1 MVFFKEW
8 ETPTPPDSSLQS
20 ALIQSPENHSWLVG
34 SYGYAIRTSAKGVW
48 VRAFDQNFKG
58 WYLLKQPNQTIVPP
72 LELSPFPDFLSLPPP
87 FPPFSLLPFLNWLW
101 IEVYFLNYLLYLLN
115 KVFNIPVLKFRLSL
129 PFTYLPSHSIIPSK
143 YSTF

>member
-1 MVFFKEW
+1 MVFLRSGKLL
-8 ETPTPPDSSLQS
+8 TPPDSSLQS
-20 ALIQSPENHSWLVG
+20 ALIQSPKNHSWLVG

-48 VRAFDQNFKG
+48 VRAFNQNFKG
-58 WYLLKQPNQTIVPP
+58 WYVLKQPNQTIVPS

-87 FPPFSLLPFLNWLW
+87 FLPFSFFFLNWLW

-115 KVFNIPVLKFRLSL
+115 KIFNIPVLKFRLSL